1 MLAIHAKYRGR
12 ERRRAEIVQRSAE
25 ALSTLPG
32 VGGFSVLGVEDI
44 RAQMET
50 PQAACDVAMALLADG
65 NWAIGLAIA
74 PRNVED
80 AATAIVGLRPG
91 IVSVSAQD
99 YASDIEAVFLLLAH
113 LLSKRSQ
120 EGREAT
126 SLVRSGMSQVE
137 AAEVLGISKQAM
149 SQRLQAAG
157 WVAEN
162 SGWRLAN
169 NLIRW
174 SDGDR

>member
-12 ERRRAEIVQRSAE
+12 EVRRADIVERSAA

-32 VGGFSVLGVEDI
+32 AGEFKVLGVEDI
-44 RAQMET
+44 RARMDN

-65 NWAIGLAIA
+65 NWAIGLAISDSG
-74 PRNVED
+74 VEE
-80 AATAIVGLRPG
+80 AATEAVGNRPG
-91 IVSVSAQD
+91 IVSVSSRE
-99 YASDIEAVFLLLAH
+99 YSSDIEAVFLLLAH

-126 SLVRSGMSQVE
+126 SLVRSGMTQVE
-137 AAEVLGISKQAM
+137 AAEILGITKQAM

-174 SDGDR
+174 ADGD